1 MTPSP
6 KPHERQA
13 LALAA
18 LVTIGTVLTLLA
30 QRLMGGALWL

>member
-1 MTPSP
+1 MSDRYVR

-18 LVTIGTVLTLLA
+18 VITVVAIAAFLLIH
-30 QRLMGGALWL
+30 LGHPPS